1 TLYNVLQM
9 LTPCFTSARLRS
21 IIVSSPSGSYLNK
34 RLLKL
39 NVGFLLSE
47 GPGNARH
54 MPINIPERVQ
64 VDDDLY
70 LESLS
75 GELLL
80 TRTKEGILAQGT
92 LKVANERE
100 CDRCLDIFIHRFD
113 VPVEELFAYPADEE
127 KSVFSVDSTG
137 DINLAPLL
145 REEVLIEESY
155 RVICRD
161 DCQGLSVETG
171 VNLNHEPE
179 HGDVRDIYEEEDT
192 AIDPRLAVLK
202 QLLD

>member
-1 TLYNVLQM
+1 M
-9 LTPCFTSARLRS
+9 
-21 IIVSSPSGSYLNK
+21 SSSNNHYLNK

-47 GPGNARH
+47 GPGNSRA
-54 MPINIPERVQ
+54 MPIDIPERVQ
-64 VDDDLY
+64 VDEDLF

-92 LKVANERE
+92 LHVANERE
-100 CDRCLDIFIHRFD
+100 CDRCLDVFVHQFD
-113 VPVEELFAYPADEE
+113 VHVEELFAFPADDE

-137 DINLAPLL
+137 HINLAPLL

-155 RVICRD
+155 RVICREN
-161 DCQGLSVETG
+161 CLGLSVETG
-171 VNLNHEPE
+171 VNLN
-179 HGDVRDIYEEEDT
+179 YEEENEDEVETYDIDT
-192 AIDPRLAVLK
+192 SIDPRLAVLK
-202 QLLD
+202 QLLDDDK